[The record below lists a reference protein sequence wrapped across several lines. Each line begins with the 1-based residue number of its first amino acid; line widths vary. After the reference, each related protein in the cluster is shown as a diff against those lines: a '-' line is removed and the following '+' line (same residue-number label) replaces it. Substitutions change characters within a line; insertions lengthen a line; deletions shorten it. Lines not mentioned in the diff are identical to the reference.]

1 MDITNNTTIP
11 ANQLHD
17 SASETEKTTPTGRR
31 SRGIGHN
38 SRNAEDV
45 SSVSAETFSTHIVE
59 IDRAIRTVDDVEI
72 EAEQSKLPSSYAAL
86 ALLFAL
92 LMRVTTLVTL
102 PRFFE
107 IMGIDAHGNAKN
119 PVQPAVAWFWRNYE
133 GVYVRQ
139 TVWRWSAVLAV
150 ALETKISVEDFPGWV
165 ATNGI
170 EKLVR
175 TYQEAAARSK
185 TEADVAAEEA
195 IAGSVCAHGD
205 DAPVM
210 PATRVTV
217 GKDPGRRLAI
227 VDVLPE
233 GGFRVLAVL
242 TAGPDQVRR
251 MLVNEA
257 RKRAARGA

>member
-1 MDITNNTTIP
+1 MDITNTTV
-11 ANQLHD
+11 AADQVHD
-17 SASETEKTTPTGRR
+17 PASETEKTTPSGRR
-31 SRGIGHN
+31 SRGIEHN
-38 SRNAEDV
+38 SRNDEDIT
-45 SSVSAETFSTHIVE
+45 SVSAETFSTYVAD

-72 EAEQSKLPSSYAAL
+72 ETEQSKLPSSYSAL

-92 LMRVTTLVTL
+92 LIRVTALVPL
-102 PRFFE
+102 PRFFA

-133 GVYVRQ
+133 GGYVRQ

-150 ALETKISVEDFPGWV
+150 ALESKISVEEFPSWV

-175 TYQEAAARSK
+175 TYQQAASRSK
-185 TEADVAAEEA
+185 TEADIAAEEA
-195 IAGSVCAHGD
+195 IAGRVCAHGD

-227 VDVLPE
+227 IDVLPE
-233 GGFRVLAVL
+233 GGFRVLTVL
-242 TAGPDQVRR
+242 PAGPDQIRK
-251 MLVNEA
+251 MLVSEA
-257 RKRAARGA
+257 RKRAARGV